1 MMRARIEL
9 GTEAAR
15 QEQEAHDVAQ
25 VVRAELSW
33 TPPILDPHT
42 TSRNIE
48 HEKNIILSTGGGDCE
63 E

>member
-33 TPPILDPHT
+33 TPLFWILIQLLVT
-42 TSRNIE
+42 
-48 HEKNIILSTGGGDCE
+48 
-63 E
+63 